1 MKFEFLNFLIKP
13 MIQTVIF
20 DMDGVIVDTEPV
32 HHFAYQQ
39 HFKQLNIDVS
49 PEMYASFTGNST
61 KNIYERLKS
70 VYNLQQDVKT
80 LVEVKRN
87 LFNDAFEKN
96 IDNKWIYKIL
106 ETLWEFTNTD
116 RLDIWDE
123 KIEDLNP
130 WNILEEHPDNNP
142 SDYKTLSINE
152 FNELYI
158 FYNSLDKNFIDMI
171 GNVIEIGTGNLYG
184 ATGKFSLFSLKP
196 TLEVLRIAKLE
207 IKQIPDINFFEFSK
221 FSEENGWGN
230 NFSKDKLK
238 NMW

>member
-1 MKFEFLNFLIKP
+1 M
-13 MIQTVIF
+13 
-20 DMDGVIVDTEPV
+20 
-32 HHFAYQQ
+32 
-39 HFKQLNIDVS
+39 
-49 PEMYASFTGNST
+49 
-61 KNIYERLKS
+61 
-70 VYNLQQDVKT
+70 
-80 LVEVKRN
+80 
-87 LFNDAFEKN
+87 
-96 IDNKWIYKIL
+96 

-142 SDYKTLSINE
+142 SNYKTLSINE

-207 IKQIPDINFFEFSK
+207 IKQIPDIKFFEFSK

>member
-1 MKFEFLNFLIKP
+1 MECF
-13 MIQTVIF
+13 VIF
-20 DMDGVIVDTEPV
+20 VMAWCWCNATESKPRNVTTYLLSTMFQNFFITKKLKKISIRGRFAFGVKCIEQ
-32 HHFAYQQ
+32 Y
-39 HFKQLNIDVS
+39 
-49 PEMYASFTGNST
+49 
-61 KNIYERLKS
+61 
-70 VYNLQQDVKT
+70 
-80 LVEVKRN
+80 
-87 LFNDAFEKN
+87 AFEKN

-207 IKQIPDINFFEFSK
+207 IKQIPDIKFFEFSK

-238 NMW
+238 NML